1 MPFGLKFKRTR
12 RYDIST
18 KNVFVVGV
26 EMLDH
31 SYLECTLNSDS
42 TGQECLESIAQR
54 IELSQTQYFGLRY
67 VTKKMQYHWI
77 DLTKP
82 LKKQIE
88 KNLQPGHSPRLY
100 FGVLFYI
107 PGAHKIVDDV
117 ARYQYFLQLKTDI
130 VEGRIPVSVEQVIRL
145 GAFSLQAEFGDYE
158 YDKQQQEYFEDNDLF
173 PKAMYRDENAVG
185 EMMHEVL
192 SSYTNL
198 QGIHQVKAEMQYIKE
213 IQMMDGYGME
223 YYTAKDERSKE
234 LYLGTSYTGIL
245 ARYLDGS
252 PTICF
257 RWNEIARLT
266 QSKKVLEIDTSKS
279 SCHYTMEDSDTAKY
293 LKRMGY
299 LIQKFHKTN
308 KMTPSSSLV
317 DLSDLTADQ
326 GQDDIQ
332 TSQQIFSDPLTQSQT
347 SLTYSQHSAYSQVS
361 HDQRFDPDLS
371 QSSIEDFYRQSQQSL
386 ETTHSDV
393 VHYSGDGS
401 FTHVN
406 GGQLITDSPVIGQHT
421 HIQRSESHR
430 SPVLPAY
437 RPSPSY
443 EEVMHR
449 RMGQQPSAVHGSPI
463 LQPHQHPNTM
473 PDLYPQTSPRLL
485 HEAVLMQQPAP
496 NIMYNPDVT
505 YTTGNA
511 YMTSELVSSYSNNTM
526 YANRAAFTTELGNR
540 GSNLVIQ
547 PTYSSPELNSQLP
560 QFSIKETEPLLY
572 KPPPPYPRSSTSTPD
587 LANQTVKGHVGE
599 SPDLVSRK
607 TLGVKTSFN
616 GSVDNV
622 PKVVTD
628 HNELKTYHTSSENVI
643 LNQESAILHR
653 DTTDS
658 VEQSLVLPDIS
669 TSAVSPDITVQQPET
684 DDASS
689 DHSGATFHVKDTDS
703 EKEDDRS
710 PKLDS
715 VKSKIAIKFV
725 APNKAPPPST
735 SKELIT
741 RRESFRRQMIARTT
755 QDNPIGKDDPQDPV
769 VIPEHNDGS
778 SVVVKPTTSQST
790 FIRRFSSRRLSH
802 KKPDVPPI
810 TRRASDIAT
819 KFTGLDVV
827 PPVGNYVRQVSAESE
842 EPVAAEEDSD
852 SDYEK
857 DATVKLKMGPL
868 KMAAMNGLTMSRPM
882 VLALMNDESRAPKDE
897 RRKLLE
903 NKLSENLVFKEFEEI
918 PKKVPSA
925 ECVVARLPENES
937 RNRFR
942 DVLPY
947 DVTRVKLTPRKDNHS
962 GYVNASHIK
971 LSFGD
976 RMWWYIATQAPL
988 EETTTDFWQMV
999 WEQEVDVIAMLTDLS
1014 EQGKQKCYT
1023 YWPQEIGQEHK
1034 ITFGQFE
1041 VTLLFCNDSLCYITN
1056 RISVVHLPTKKEK
1069 QVWHLQYTDW
1079 PDHGCPED
1087 MYGFLGFLD
1096 EVDSVQRLAESEE
1109 GSGKKSPIL
1118 VHCSAGAGRT
1128 GVVILTQVMK
1138 WCLEHNFDIDLPKAL
1153 GAIRQQRMFMVQTL
1167 GQYNFIHKTLIQYLK
1182 NSRLI

>member
-1 MPFGLKFKRTR
+1 
-12 RYDIST
+12 
-18 KNVFVVGV
+18 
-26 EMLDH
+26 
-31 SYLECTLNSDS
+31 
-42 TGQECLESIAQR
+42 
-54 IELSQTQYFGLRY
+54 
-67 VTKKMQYHWI
+67 
-77 DLTKP
+77 
-82 LKKQIE
+82 
-88 KNLQPGHSPRLY
+88 
-100 FGVLFYI
+100 
-107 PGAHKIVDDV
+107 
-117 ARYQYFLQLKTDI
+117 
-130 VEGRIPVSVEQVIRL
+130 
-145 GAFSLQAEFGDYE
+145 
-158 YDKQQQEYFEDNDLF
+158 
-173 PKAMYRDENAVG
+173 
-185 EMMHEVL
+185 
-192 SSYTNL
+192 
-198 QGIHQVKAEMQYIKE
+198 
-213 IQMMDGYGME
+213 
-223 YYTAKDERSKE
+223 
-234 LYLGTSYTGIL
+234 
-245 ARYLDGS
+245 
-252 PTICF
+252 
-257 RWNEIARLT
+257 
-266 QSKKVLEIDTSKS
+266 
-279 SCHYTMEDSDTAKY
+279 
-293 LKRMGY
+293 
-299 LIQKFHKTN
+299 
-308 KMTPSSSLV
+308 
-317 DLSDLTADQ
+317 
-326 GQDDIQ
+326 
-332 TSQQIFSDPLTQSQT
+332 
-347 SLTYSQHSAYSQVS
+347 
-361 HDQRFDPDLS
+361 
-371 QSSIEDFYRQSQQSL
+371 
-386 ETTHSDV
+386 
-393 VHYSGDGS
+393 
-401 FTHVN
+401 
-406 GGQLITDSPVIGQHT
+406 
-421 HIQRSESHR
+421 
-430 SPVLPAY
+430 
-437 RPSPSY
+437 
-443 EEVMHR
+443 MHR

-587 LANQTVKGHVGE
+587 LANQMVKGHVGE

-857 DATVKLKMGPL
+857 VK
-868 KMAAMNGLTMSRPM
+868 MN
-882 VLALMNDESRAPKDE
+882 K
-897 RRKLLE
+897 
-903 NKLSENLVFKEFEEI
+903 
-918 PKKVPSA
+918 
-925 ECVVARLPENES
+925 
-937 RNRFR
+937 
-942 DVLPY
+942 
-947 DVTRVKLTPRKDNHS
+947 
-962 GYVNASHIK
+962 
-971 LSFGD
+971 
-976 RMWWYIATQAPL
+976 
-988 EETTTDFWQMV
+988 
-999 WEQEVDVIAMLTDLS
+999 
-1014 EQGKQKCYT
+1014 
-1023 YWPQEIGQEHK
+1023 
-1034 ITFGQFE
+1034 
-1041 VTLLFCNDSLCYITN
+1041 N
-1056 RISVVHLPTKKEK
+1056 RI
-1069 QVWHLQYTDW
+1069 
-1079 PDHGCPED
+1079 
-1087 MYGFLGFLD
+1087 
-1096 EVDSVQRLAESEE
+1096 
-1109 GSGKKSPIL
+1109 
-1118 VHCSAGAGRT
+1118 
-1128 GVVILTQVMK
+1128 
-1138 WCLEHNFDIDLPKAL
+1138 
-1153 GAIRQQRMFMVQTL
+1153 
-1167 GQYNFIHKTLIQYLK
+1167 
-1182 NSRLI
+1182 

>member
-31 SYLECTLNSDS
+31 SFLECTLNSDS

-82 LKKQIE
+82 LKKQME

-100 FGVLFYI
+100 FGVMFYI
-107 PGAHKIVDDV
+107 PGAHKIIDDV

-130 VEGRIPVSVEQVIRL
+130 VEGRVPVSSEQVIRL

-158 YDKQQQEYFEDNDLF
+158 YDKQHQEYFEDNDLF
-173 PKAMYRDENAVG
+173 PKTMCRDEGALG
-185 EMMHEVL
+185 EMMQEVL
-192 SSYTNL
+192 NSYSNL
-198 QGIHQVKAEMQYIKE
+198 QGIHPVKAEMQYIKE

-223 YYTAKDERSKE
+223 YYTAKEQSGKE

-257 RWNEIARLT
+257 RWAEIARLT

-299 LIQKFHKTN
+299 LLQKFHKNN
-308 KMTPSSSLV
+308 KMTPR
-317 DLSDLTADQ
+317 
-326 GQDDIQ
+326 DDIQ
-332 TSQQIFSDPLTQSQT
+332 TSQQVFSDPLTQSQT
-347 SLTYSQHSAYSQVS
+347 SLTYSQHSTHSQMS

-393 VHYSGDGS
+393 THY
-401 FTHVN
+401 N
-406 GGQLITDSPVIGQHT
+406 GGHMITDSPVIGQHMSM
-421 HIQRSESHR
+421 QRSESQK
-430 SPVLPAY
+430 SPLLPAY

-443 EEVMHR
+443 DEVMRR
-449 RMGQQPSAVHGSPI
+449 RMSQQSPAVHSSPI
-463 LQPHQHPNTM
+463 LQSHHHPNTL
-473 PDLYPQTSPRLL
+473 PDHKLYPQTSPRLIQDAML
-485 HEAVLMQQPAP
+485 LQQPAP
-496 NIMYNPDVT
+496 NIMFNPDVT
-505 YTTGNA
+505 FTNGNA
-511 YMTSELVSSYSNNTM
+511 YINSELMSSYSNNTM
-526 YANRAAFTTELGNR
+526 YANRAAFATDLANR

-547 PTYSSPELNSQLP
+547 PTYSSPELNTQLP
-560 QFSIKETEPLLY
+560 QFSIKEAEPVHY

-587 LANQTVKGHVGE
+587 LANQTVRNTVGE

-607 TLGVKTSFN
+607 NLGAKASFN
-616 GSVDNV
+616 GSIESV
-622 PKVVTD
+622 PKVVAD
-628 HNELKTYHTSSENVI
+628 HSELSTYSMNSESVVKTK
-643 LNQESAILHR
+643 ESAINQRH
-653 DTTDS
+653 TQET
-658 VEQSLVLPDIS
+658 VEQTLVLPDIS
-669 TSAVSPDITVQQPET
+669 KARLSPDITVQHAET

-689 DHSGATFHVKDTDS
+689 DHSGATFHIKDTDS

-715 VKSKIAIKFV
+715 VKSKIAIKYV
-725 APNKAPPPST
+725 APSKAPPPST
-735 SKELIT
+735 TKELIT
-741 RRESFRRQMIARTT
+741 RRESFRRQMIARSAPE
-755 QDNPIGKDDPQDPV
+755 NPIGKEESQDPV
-769 VIPEHNDGS
+769 VIPEHTEGGN
-778 SVVVKPTTSQST
+778 VTVTPTTSQST

-802 KKPDVPPI
+802 KKPELPPI
-810 TRRASDIAT
+810 TRRASDIGA

-827 PPVGNYVRQVSAESE
+827 PPVSNYVRQVSAESE
-842 EPVAAEEDSD
+842 EQEKPVEDSD
-852 SDYEK
+852 SDDK
-857 DATVKLKMGPL
+857 DTAVKLKMGPL

-918 PKKVPSA
+918 PKKVQAA
-925 ECVVARLPENES
+925 ECSVARLPENEI
-937 RNRFR
+937 RNRFK

-947 DVTRVKLTPRKDNHS
+947 DITRVKLTPRKDNHS
-962 GYVNASHIK
+962 GYINASHIK

-976 RMWWYIATQAPL
+976 RVWWYIATQAPL
-988 EETTTDFWQMV
+988 EDTSSDFWQMI
-999 WEQEVDVIAMLTDLS
+999 WEQEVDVIAMLTDLA
-1014 EQGKQKCYT
+1014 EQGKQKCHT
-1023 YWPQEIGQEHK
+1023 YWPQEIGPEHK
-1034 ITFGQFE
+1034 IVFGQFE

-1056 RISVVHLPTKKEK
+1056 RISVVHLPTKKER

-1109 GSGKKSPIL
+1109 GSGKKSPIV
-1118 VHCSAGAGRT
+1118 VHCSAGVGRT

-1138 WCLEHNFDIDLPKAL
+1138 WCLEHNFDIDLPRAL